1 MKGRK
6 TTITLGVMIALTS
19 ALMVSGGIIT
29 AATMIAVLLQQ
40 QPQYVQAAAGIDRV
54 GADRHYS
61 GPRAS
66 IAVSGNN
73 NVYLTWW
80 DNKTGNNEVFFA
92 GSSNGG
98 KSFRNP
104 INLSNAT
111 GGSADSQIA
120 ASGSNVYVTWWDNKT
135 GSWEVFS
142 RASTDNGRSFGN
154 ATMLK
159 SIGNSTAKTTLKAPP
174 SNTISVDT
182 LVAASGDNEYV
193 VWWDN
198 KTGNWEVLFD
208 RSTDNGKTFSGN
220 VTNISNSADMRSI
233 GARIAA
239 SGDNVY
245 IAWIDI
251 ANTGQKQV
259 MFRASTDNGKTF
271 SNPVVVSGSNIT
283 AATTT
288 IKPSA

>member
-1 MKGRK
+1 MKEKSIVGTLIAFTLA
-6 TTITLGVMIALTS
+6 TTIAGSVATIPLLAL
-19 ALMVSGGIIT
+19 
-29 AATMIAVLLQQ
+29 
-40 QPQYVQAAAGIDRV
+40 QPQSVQAATNRV
-54 GADRHYS
+54 GGGDDFRYS

-66 IAVSGNN
+66 LAVSGNN
-73 NVYLTWW
+73 IYLTWW

-111 GGSADSQIA
+111 GGSADSEVA

-135 GSWEVFS
+135 GSWQVFS
-142 RASTDNGRSFGN
+142 RASTDDGKSFGN

-159 SIGNSTAKTTLKAPP
+159 SIGNSTAKTPLKAPP

-182 LVAASGDNEYV
+182 LVAASGDNEYIT
-193 VWWDN
+193 WWDN
-198 KTGNWEVLFD
+198 KTGNWEVLFA
-208 RSTDNGKTFSGN
+208 RSTDNGKTFSAN
-220 VTNISNSADMRSI
+220 TTNISNSTDMRSI

-239 SGDNVY
+239 SGSNVY

-251 ANTGQKQV
+251 TNAGQKQV

-271 SNPVVVSGSNIT
+271 S
-283 AATTT
+283 
-288 IKPSA
+288 

>member
-1 MKGRK
+1 MKEKSIVGTLIAFTLA
-6 TTITLGVMIALTS
+6 TTIAGSVTTIPLLAL
-19 ALMVSGGIIT
+19 
-29 AATMIAVLLQQ
+29 
-40 QPQYVQAAAGIDRV
+40 QPQSVQAAAMAR
-54 GADRHYS
+54 ADVAYS

-66 IAVSGNN
+66 LAVSGNN
-73 NVYLTWW
+73 IYLTWW

-111 GGSADSQIA
+111 GGSADSQVA

-135 GSWEVFS
+135 GSWQVFS
-142 RASTDNGRSFGN
+142 RASTDDGKSFGN

-159 SIGNSTAKTTLKAPP
+159 SIGNSTAKTPLKAPP

-182 LVAASGDNEYV
+182 LAAASGDNEYIT
-193 VWWDN
+193 WWDN
-198 KTGNWEVLFD
+198 KTGNWEVLFA
-208 RSTDNGKTFSGN
+208 RSTDNGKTFGN
-220 VTNISNSADMRSI
+220 TTNISNSTDMRSI
-233 GARIAA
+233 GARIVA
-239 SGDNVY
+239 SGSNVY

-259 MFRASTDNGKTF
+259 MFRASDNNGRTF
-271 SNPVVVSGSNIT
+271 GNPVMLNTTAT
-283 AATTT
+283 AA
-288 IKPSA
+288 SVRGG

>member
-1 MKGRK
+1 MKEKSIVGTLIALALA
-6 TTITLGVMIALTS
+6 TTIAGSIMAIPLLVVQPQS
-19 ALMVSGGIIT
+19 VQT
-29 AATMIAVLLQQ
+29 AA
-40 QPQYVQAAAGIDRV
+40 AAAVAR
-54 GADRHYS
+54 ADVFYS

-271 SNPVVVSGSNIT
+271 SNPVRLNSTTVSGR
-283 AATTT
+283 
-288 IKPSA
+288 